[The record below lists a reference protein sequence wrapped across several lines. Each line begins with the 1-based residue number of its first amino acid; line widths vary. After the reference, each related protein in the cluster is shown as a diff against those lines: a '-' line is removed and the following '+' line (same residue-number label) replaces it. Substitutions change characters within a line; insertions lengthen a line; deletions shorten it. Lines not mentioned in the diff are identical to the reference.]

1 MKSDQLPDA
10 KRKPVYGALLVPALL
25 MAALL
30 LANASVH
37 AKRIHLDYVID
48 GVERSAIAYVPKQSE
63 TTPHT
68 LIIVY
73 HGRGDDSR
81 PFASAVRL
89 HRDWPDAIVVYPRGL
104 TSEKRPTMRG
114 WQYRAGDAEDRD
126 LKLTDRIL
134 TDLEQRYRI
143 HPERRYAAGF
153 SNGAHFVFLL
163 MRERSEQFDG
173 FAAIG
178 AISPDLE
185 NSTEATPRP
194 LLYLFGQQEPA
205 EYADDWEKTVK
216 ALAHFNRAGAS
227 DDPFLDCCRLLGARA
242 TGADFAY
249 GAYNAGHIW
258 PHQGNRWLREFFQRY
273 GDKPAAGEDH

>member
-1 MKSDQLPDA
+1 MNGNQSPLS
-10 KRKPVYGALLVPALL
+10 KRKSGYW
-25 MAALL
+25 ALL
-30 LANASVH
+30 LAGLLLATVNAH
-37 AKRIHLDYVID
+37 AKRLHLDYMID
-48 GVERSAIAYVPKQSE
+48 GVERSAIAYVPKQSK
-63 TTPHT
+63 TTPRS

-81 PFASAVRL
+81 PFASAVQL

-114 WQYRAGDAEDRD
+114 WQYRAGDSDDRD
-126 LKLTDRIL
+126 LQLTDRIL
-134 TDLEQRYRI
+134 ADLTERFEI
-143 HPERRYAAGF
+143 HPKRRYAAGF

-163 MRERSEQFDG
+163 MRERSEAFNG

-178 AISPDLE
+178 AIAPDF
-185 NSTEATPRP
+185 SASATPRP

-205 EYADDWEKTVK
+205 QYASDWEKTVK
-216 ALAHFNRAGAS
+216 ALARFNRAGAS
-227 DDPFLDCCRLLGARA
+227 DDPFLDCCRLLGARE

-258 PHQGNRWLREFFQRY
+258 PNQGNRWLREFFQRY
-273 GDKPAAGEDH
+273 GETPAAGRDR